1 MHVSSPSTI
10 LLVDDE
16 PANLETLERLLRP
29 LGHRLLQA
37 ANGLEALSIAAQTP
51 PDLVLLDVMMPGLD
65 GYAVCRRMRED
76 RRLADVPIVML
87 TALDDQKAR
96 IEAFN
101 AGADDCVSKPY
112 DRYELRARVATI
124 TRLNRSRQLHA
135 ERTKLQAI
143 IDRAPHGIVIAGSDA
158 QVRLANPTVLRLIGA
173 CVGHDDSRRS
183 VADLFEPSSGQSMAL
198 IAQALDRPDD
208 TITTEGLL
216 KRLDGSTI
224 PVELAASAVPWEHD
238 TAVQLVIRDIR
249 DRKASERRIERQ
261 LRHLATLRDV
271 DLAVSASVDRDAM
284 FSVLLRELHRQATAD
299 GVVVYLVD
307 DDGHLALSAS
317 IGFAAPP
324 PPPATPAPA
333 CDLSAL
339 IGLLTPEARDVRARE
354 LENGRFSQVDA
365 VPLLAGTRV
374 TGLLEVARVTAD
386 DDSSEWVDF
395 LSALGSSLSVAIEKT
410 RLIDHLRRTADEL
423 REAYDRT
430 LEGWVLALDLRDK
443 ETEGH
448 TLRVTGLTVRLAA
461 AMGFE
466 GDRLEHIRRG
476 ALLHDI
482 GKIGIPDRILL
493 KPGPLDR
500 EERALMEKHPV
511 YAYQM
516 LAPIPYLA
524 PALDIPYCH
533 HERWDGTGYPR
544 GLKGEAIPLPARLFA
559 LVDVWDALTSDRP
572 YRAAWTPERTLA
584 HIRAQSGTHF
594 DPPVVE
600 VFCALVERQHA
611 A

>member
-1 MHVSSPSTI
+1 MSQRSTI

-16 PANLETLERLLRP
+16 PANLEILERLLRP
-29 LGHRLLQA
+29 LGHRLLTA
-37 ANGLEALSIAAQTP
+37 ADGLEALAVAADAP

-87 TALDDQKAR
+87 TALDDHDSR

-101 AGADDCVSKPY
+101 AGADDFVSKPY
-112 DRYELRARVATI
+112 DRHELRARVATI
-124 TRLNRSRQLHA
+124 TRLNRSRQLHT

-143 IDRAPHGIVIAGSDA
+143 IDRAPHGIVIAGSDG
-158 QVRLANPTVLRLIGA
+158 QVRLLNPTVLRLLGA
-173 CVGHDDSRRS
+173 HADTTGDTSGL
-183 VADLFEPSSGQSMAL
+183 VADLFHPSEAGWSMTL
-198 IAQALDRPDD
+198 IARALDRSDE
-208 TITTEGLL
+208 TVTTEGLL
-216 KRLDGSTI
+216 KRRDGSTI

-238 TAVQLVIRDIR
+238 TAVQLVVRDIR
-249 DRKASERRIERQ
+249 DRKTSERRIEQQ
-261 LRHLATLRDV
+261 LRHLGTLRDV
-271 DLAVSASVDRDAM
+271 DLAVSATVDRDAM
-284 FSVLLRELHRQATAD
+284 FGVLLRELHRQAFAD
-299 GVVVYLVD
+299 GVAVYMAD
-307 DDGHLALSAS
+307 DEGQLSLSAS
-317 IGFAAPP
+317 IGFESAPL
-324 PPPATPAPA
+324 PPATPARA
-333 CDLSAL
+333 CDLTAL
-339 IGLLTPEARDVRARE
+339 IALLTPEVREARAHA
-354 LENGRFSQVDA
+354 LEGGRFSQVDA

-386 DDSSEWVDF
+386 DDPSEWVDF

-448 TLRVTGLTVRLAA
+448 TLRVTGLTVKLAT

-466 GDRLEHIRRG
+466 GDALEHIRRG

-493 KPGPLDR
+493 KPGPLDPD
-500 EERALMEKHPV
+500 ERSLMEKHPV

-524 PALDIPYCH
+524 PALDIPYSH

-544 GLKGEAIPLPARLFA
+544 GLKGEGIPLAARLFA

-594 DPPVVE
+594 DPAVVE
-600 VFCALVERQHA
+600 VFCGLVERQHA